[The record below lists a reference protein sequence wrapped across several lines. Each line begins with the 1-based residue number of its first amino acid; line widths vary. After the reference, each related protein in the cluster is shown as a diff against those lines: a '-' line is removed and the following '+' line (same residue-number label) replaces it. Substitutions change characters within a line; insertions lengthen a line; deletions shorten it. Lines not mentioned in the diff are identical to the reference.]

1 MSDSLVTIKSADE
14 PTSVAPH
21 LVPCEIS
28 YTGPAPVSMYFKPR
42 APAAAG
48 GASEA
53 ALGGRPRRGR
63 ARERPD
69 GVRGAVLQDTVQASV
84 ADGEERRGVHTGSF
98 DALTYWKHDDAPT
111 AHDAAARTL
120 EWVKLAQV
128 LHAEHADEA
137 APPIEH
143 RTSVEAS

>member
-1 MSDSLVTIKSADE
+1 MSDSLVTIKSSEDVAA
-14 PTSVAPH
+14 VAPH

-53 ALGGRPRRGR
+53 ALRGRQLRGR
-63 ARERPD
+63 ALELPD

-84 ADGEERRGVHTGSF
+84 ADGEERRWVHTGSF

>member
-1 MSDSLVTIKSADE
+1 M
-14 PTSVAPH
+14 
-21 LVPCEIS
+21 
-28 YTGPAPVSMYFKPR
+28 
-42 APAAAG
+42 
-48 GASEA
+48 
-53 ALGGRPRRGR
+53 
-63 ARERPD
+63 
-69 GVRGAVLQDTVQASV
+69 
-84 ADGEERRGVHTGSF
+84 HTGSF

-143 RTSVEAS
+143 RTSVEVS

>member
-1 MSDSLVTIKSADE
+1 MLQSPLRCTSPRSA
-14 PTSVAPH
+14 TARAWSRR
-21 LVPCEIS
+21 C
-28 YTGPAPVSMYFKPR
+28 
-42 APAAAG
+42 APALRRLWQRG
-48 GASEA
+48 GGLRLRLA
-53 ALGGRPRRGR
+53 ALRGRQLRGR
-63 ARERPD
+63 ALELPD

-84 ADGEERRGVHTGSF
+84 ADGEERRWVHTGSF

>member
-1 MSDSLVTIKSADE
+1 MGS
-14 PTSVAPH
+14 
-21 LVPCEIS
+21 
-28 YTGPAPVSMYFKPR
+28 F
-42 APAAAG
+42 AAIIAFQLY
-48 GASEA
+48 EA
-53 ALGGRPRRGR
+53 
-63 ARERPD
+63 
-69 GVRGAVLQDTVQASV
+69 
-84 ADGEERRGVHTGSF
+84 F

-111 AHDAAARTL
+111 AHDAPARTL

>member
-1 MSDSLVTIKSADE
+1 MSDSVVTIK
-14 PTSVAPH
+14 TSEDVAAVAPH

-53 ALGGRPRRGR
+53 ALRGRQLRGR
-63 ARERPD
+63 ALELPD

-84 ADGEERRGVHTGSF
+84 ADGEERRWVHTGSF

-143 RTSVEAS
+143 RTSVEVS